1 MHLQGPQSGLTKP
14 RLRAS
19 KMTRHP
25 YLPFLLLWLIALLT
39 PAGAEPLVEGRVRL
53 DSGQPV
59 AGAQVLLFDLA
70 DLRSPPVAAMTDES
84 GWFALPPGAFPGG
97 AVPERFELGANYPN
111 PFNPSTIIPYQL
123 PAPMHVRLEVFNVL
137 GQRIATLVDG
147 ARPAGSHTASWE
159 ATDAGGRAVAAG
171 VYLYRLSGGGA
182 HLIRRMVLID
192 GQAGVAVAVSGGSAA
207 AGAEFPEADKVYGLT
222 VSGEG
227 LVTYVDPAFR
237 AEAGMAPLDI
247 VVETPRG
254 LPRAKVAAAAIL
266 GDVDNNGRADIFDAL
281 LVAVYSANPGL
292 VMPNN
297 GDIALGDVNRDGR
310 TDLTDAYHIATYTV
324 NPSDPTLP
332 AGIGAAI
339 TQQPPPAGTAAS
351 KLYWSDWGTD
361 KIHRADLDGSNVEDL
376 VTTGLDGPDGLS
388 LDLAGGKIYW
398 ADAGT
403 NKIQRA
409 NLDGSGVE
417 DLVTGLGI
425 PYGLALDVSGGKMYW
440 TNRQTNKIQR
450 ANLDGSSVED
460 LVTSGLTFPGGLALD
475 VSGGKIY
482 WTNAGAGKIQRSN
495 LSGSSVEDLV
505 TSGLSSPT
513 GLALDVAGGKMYW
526 TDRGTDKIQRSNLSG
541 TSVEDLVT
549 SGLNSPNGLAL
560 DVAGGKMY
568 WADAG
573 TDKVQRANLNGSG
586 VEDLLTGTDGLID
599 PSGIALGGTTQTG
612 GVGGGTGPAPD
623 LIVDAP
629 TVSSS
634 SPTAGASFTLRA
646 TVRNQGSGRS
656 ASTTLR
662 WYRSTDATVST
673 SDTEVGTDAVFS
685 LSASRTSAEWIS
697 LRAPSSAGTYY
708 YGACVESVSG
718 ESNTGNNCSSAV
730 TVTVGAGPMPD
741 LIVDAPTVSSSS
753 PTAGASFTLRATVRN
768 QGSGR
773 SASTTLRYYR
783 STDAT
788 VSTSDTE
795 IGTDYVSSL
804 SASRTSAESISLT
817 APSAG
822 TYYYGACVESVSGE
836 SNTGD
841 NCSSA
846 VTVTVGAGP
855 MPDLIVDAP
864 TVSSSSPTAGA
875 SFTLRATVRN
885 QGSGRSASTTLRYY
899 RSTDATVST
908 SDTEVGT
915 DYVSSLSASRTSAE
929 SISLRAPSSAGT
941 YYYGAC
947 VESVSGESNTG
958 NNCSSAVTVTVGAAP
973 APDLIVDAP
982 TVSSS
987 SPTAGAS
994 FTLRAT
1000 VRNQGSGR
1008 SASTTLRYYRST
1020 DATVDT
1026 SDTEVGTDYV
1036 SSLSASR
1043 TSAESISLRAPSSAG
1058 TYYYG
1063 ACVESVSGESNTGN
1077 NCSSAVTVT
1086 VGAAPA
1092 PDLIVDAPTVS
1103 PSSPAAGASFTLNAT
1118 VRNQGNGRSAS
1129 TTLRYYRST
1138 DATVSTSDTEIGT
1151 DYVSSL
1157 SASRT
1162 SAEWISLRAPSSA
1175 GTYHYGACAESVSG
1189 ESNTGNNCSSAVT
1202 VTVGAA
1208 PVPDLV
1214 VVSPAVS
1221 NSTPAA
1227 GTSFTLSATVRNQ
1240 GNGQS
1245 PATTLRFYRSTD
1257 ATISSSDTQVGT
1269 GSLPVLV
1276 AGIGFALSTNPT
1288 APSSAGT
1295 YYYGACVESVSGES
1309 NTGNNCSSAVT
1320 VTVAGTT
1327 TDDPPGAS
1335 KLYWSDWGTDKIQ
1348 RSDLDG
1354 SNVEDLVTTGL
1365 DGPDGL
1371 SLDLAGGKI
1380 YWADAGT
1387 NKIRRSNL
1395 DGTGAEDLV
1404 TGLGIPYGLALDV
1417 SGSKMYWTN
1426 RQTNKIQRANLDGSS
1441 VEDLVTSGLTFPG
1454 GLALDVSGGKMYWTN
1469 PGARKIQ
1476 RSNLSGSSVE
1486 DLVTSGLSSPTGL
1499 ALDLAGGKMYWTD
1512 RGTDKIQRSNL
1523 SGTSVEDLVT
1533 SGLNSPNGLA
1543 LDVSGGKMYWADAGT
1558 NKVQRANL
1566 NGSGVE
1572 DLLTGTDGLI
1582 DPSGIALGGTSDT
1595 GTGGGGGGG
1604 TGPAPDL
1611 IVEAP
1616 TVSNGSPTVGA
1627 SFTLRAT
1634 VRNQGSGRSASTTLR
1649 WYRSTDATISTS
1661 DTEVGTDG
1669 VSVLDPS
1676 RTGAESI
1683 SLTAPSSVGTYY
1695 YGACVESVSDE
1706 TDTGNNCSSAVTV
1719 IVGAA
1724 PAPDLVVDA
1733 PTVSNSS
1740 PTAGASLTLNATVR
1754 NQGNG
1759 RSAST
1764 TLRYYRSTDATVSTS
1779 DTEIGTDY
1787 VSSLSASRTS
1797 AESIGLRAP
1806 SSAGTYYYGGCVE
1819 SVSGE
1824 SNTGNNCSSAVT
1836 VTVGAGPVPDL
1847 IVDAPTVSS
1856 SSPTAGASFTLR
1868 ATVRN
1873 QGSGRSAS
1881 TTLRYYLS
1889 TDATVTTS
1897 DTEVGTDAV
1906 FSLSVS
1912 RTSAESIGLRAPSSA
1927 GTYYYGG
1934 CVESVSGESNTGNNC
1949 SSAVTVTVGGT
1960 VTPPDPQ
1967 PGASKLYW
1975 SDWGTDKIQRS
1986 DLDGSNVEDLVT
1998 TGLDGPDG
2006 LSLDLAGGKIYWADA
2021 GTNKIRRSNLDGS
2034 GAQDLVT
2041 GLGIPY
2047 GLALDVSG
2055 GKMYWTNRQTNKI
2068 QRANLNGSAVEDLV
2082 TGGLTFPGALAL
2094 DVSGGKIYWTNPG
2107 ARKIQRSNLSG
2118 SSVEDLVTSGLSSPT
2133 GLALDLAGGKMYWT
2147 DRGTDKIQRSN
2158 LSGTSV
2164 EDLVTS
2170 GLNSPNGLALDVSGG
2185 KMYWADAGTD
2195 KVQRANLNGSGVEDL
2210 LTRTDGLIDPS
2221 GIAIGAITQTGGGGG
2236 GGTSPAPDLIVEAP
2250 TVSNSS
2256 PTVGA
2261 SFTLRATVRNQG
2273 SGRSAS
2279 TTLRY
2284 YRSTDATVSTSDT
2297 EVGTDAVSVLDAS
2310 RTGAESIS
2318 LTAPSSVGT
2327 YYYGAC
2333 VESVSGETD
2342 TGNNCSSAVTVI
2354 VGAAP
2359 APDLVVDAPTVST
2372 SSPTAGAS
2380 FTLRATVR
2388 NQGDGRSAST
2398 TLRYYRSTDA
2408 TVSTSDTEVGTDAV
2422 IGLSASRTSAESI
2435 SLTAPSSVGTYY
2447 YGACVESVSDETDT
2461 GNNCSSAVT
2470 VIVGAAPAPDLV
2482 VDAPTVSTSSPTA
2495 GASFT
2500 LRATVRN
2507 QGDGRSAST
2516 TLRYYRSTD
2525 ATVSTSDTEVGTD
2538 GVSVLDPSRTGAES
2552 ISLTAPSSVGTYYY
2566 GACVESVSD
2575 ETDTGN
2581 NCSSSVTVTV
2591 GAAPAPDLVVDAPTV
2606 SNSSPTAG
2614 ASFTLSATVRNQGNG
2629 RSASTTL
2636 RYYRSTDATVS
2647 TSDTEVGTD
2656 AVSVLD
2662 ASRTGAESISLTAP
2676 SSVGTY
2682 YYGACVESVSGES
2695 DTENNC
2701 SSAVAVTVAETTPA
2715 GASKLYWSDWGTD
2728 KIQRADLDGSNVE
2741 DLVSG
2746 AGLNGPD
2753 GLSLDLAG
2761 GKIYWADA
2769 GTNKIQRAD
2778 LDGSGVEDLVTGLGI
2793 PYGLGLDVAGGKMY
2807 WTNRQTGKI
2816 QRANLDGSGV
2826 EDLVTSGLTFP
2837 GALALDVAGGK
2848 MYWTNPGATKIQ
2860 RADLSG
2866 SNVEDLVASGLSSPL
2881 GLALD
2886 VAGGKMYWTD
2896 RGSDKIQRADLS
2908 GSNVEDLVT
2917 SGLNSPNGLA
2927 LDVTGGKMYW
2937 TDESTNK
2944 VQRANLNGSGVE
2956 DLLTSSDG
2964 LVDPSGIA
2972 LGAESA
2978 SSSSTTYGVGDAL
2991 PNVPTGS
2998 FFPARLTG
3006 GASLTS
3012 SGSTTTI
3019 TFDNGGQME
3028 LQDGTTYTCIATG
3041 GCRVENGRVTM
3052 GLLE

>member
-1 MHLQGPQSGLTKP
+1 
-14 RLRAS
+14 
-19 KMTRHP
+19 MTRHP

-53 DSGQPV
+53 DSGQPA

-70 DLRSPPVAAMTDES
+70 DLRSPPVAAMTDER
-84 GWFALPPGAFPGG
+84 GWFALPSAAFPGR

-123 PAPMHVRLEVFNVL
+123 PAPMHVRLAVFNVL

-147 ARPAGSHTASWE
+147 ARPAGSHTATWE

-171 VYLYRLSGGGA
+171 VYLYRLSGSGR
-182 HLIRRMVLID
+182 HMTRRMVLID
-192 GQAGVAVAVSGGSAA
+192 GQAGVAVAVPGGSAS
-207 AGAEFPEADKVYGLT
+207 AGAESPEADKVYGLT

-227 LVTYVDPAFR
+227 LATYVDPAFR

-266 GDVDNNGRADIFDAL
+266 GDVDNNGRVDIFDAL
-281 LVAVYSANPGL
+281 LIAVYSANPAL

-297 GDIALGDVNRDGR
+297 GDISLGDINRDGR
-310 TDLTDAYHIATYTV
+310 TDLTDAYHVATYTV

-332 AGIGAAI
+332 AGIGQAY
-339 TQQPPPAGTAAS
+339 TQQPPQPPPTGTAAS

-361 KIHRADLDGSNVEDL
+361 KIHRADLNGSNVEDL
-376 VTTGLDGPDGLS
+376 VTTGLNGPDGLS

-403 NKIQRA
+403 NKIQRS

-440 TNRQTNKIQR
+440 TTRQTNKIQR
-450 ANLDGSSVED
+450 SNLGGSGVED
-460 LVTSGLTFPGGLALD
+460 LVTSGLTFPGALALD
-475 VSGGKIY
+475 VSGGKMY
-482 WTNAGAGKIQRSN
+482 WTNPGARKIQRSN

-541 TSVEDLVT
+541 ASVEDLVT

-586 VEDLLTGTDGLID
+586 VEDLLTSADGLVD
-599 PSGIALGGTTQTG
+599 PSGMALGFGTDSQSGAGPAQATASLSPLPSTVSFLDDGAWHRFTVQASVPVVVVANPGGTTPRVEINNLSNTNYCPPEANDDLTRQDGQTLVLAGCSPGTGTVELRRASDQTVLQTYTFTIQTQGTG
-612 GVGGGTGPAPD
+612 GGGGGNAPD
-623 LIVDAP
+623 LIVEAP

-656 ASTTLR
+656 
-662 WYRSTDATVST
+662 D
-673 SDTEVGTDAVFS
+673 
-685 LSASRTSAEWIS
+685 
-697 LRAPSSAGTYY
+697 
-708 YGACVESVSG
+708 
-718 ESNTGNNCSSAV
+718 
-730 TVTVGAGPMPD
+730 
-741 LIVDAPTVSSSS
+741 
-753 PTAGASFTLRATVRN
+753 
-768 QGSGR
+768 
-773 SASTTLRYYR
+773 STTLRYYR

-836 SNTGD
+836 GNTGN
-841 NCSSA
+841 NCSIA

-855 MPDLIVDAP
+855 MPDLIVEAPTVSSSSPTAGASFRLSATVRNQGSGQSASTTLRWYRSTDATVSTSDTEVGTDYVSRLSASRTSAESISLTAPSAGTYYYGACVESVSGESNTGNNCSSAVTVTVGAAPAPDLIVDAP
-864 TVSSSSPTAGA
+864 TVSSSSPAAGA

-908 SDTEVGT
+908 SDTEIGT

-929 SISLRAPSSAGT
+929 WISLRAPSSAGT

-994 FTLRAT
+994 FTLSAT
-1000 VRNQGSGR
+1000 VRNQGNGQ
-1008 SASTTLRYYRST
+1008 SASTTLRWYRST
-1020 DATVDT
+1020 DATVST

-1043 TSAESISLRAPSSAG
+1043 TSAESIGLRAPSSAG

-1103 PSSPAAGASFTLNAT
+1103 SSSPAAGASFTLNAT
-1118 VRNQGNGRSAS
+1118 VRNQGNVQSPA
-1129 TTLRYYRST
+1129 TTLRYYRS
-1138 DATVSTSDTEIGT
+1138 S
-1151 DYVSSL
+1151 
-1157 SASRT
+1157 
-1162 SAEWISLRAPSSA
+1162 
-1175 GTYHYGACAESVSG
+1175 
-1189 ESNTGNNCSSAVT
+1189 
-1202 VTVGAA
+1202 
-1208 PVPDLV
+1208 
-1214 VVSPAVS
+1214 
-1221 NSTPAA
+1221 
-1227 GTSFTLSATVRNQ
+1227 
-1240 GNGQS
+1240 
-1245 PATTLRFYRSTD
+1245 D

-1269 GSLPVLV
+1269 GSVPVLPV
-1276 AGIGFALSTNPT
+1276 GIGFALSTTPT

-1309 NTGNNCSSAVT
+1309 DTGNNCSSAVT
-1320 VTVAGTT
+1320 VTVAETT
-1327 TDDPPGAS
+1327 TEEPETPPAGAS
-1335 KLYWSDWGTDKIQ
+1335 KLYWSDWGTDKIH
-1348 RSDLDG
+1348 RADLDG
-1354 SNVEDLVTTGL
+1354 SNVEDLVSGAGL

-1387 NKIRRSNL
+1387 NKIQRANL
-1395 DGTGAEDLV
+1395 DGSGAEDLV

-1417 SGSKMYWTN
+1417 AGGKMYWTT
-1426 RQTNKIQRANLDGSS
+1426 RQTNKIQRANLDGSG

-1499 ALDLAGGKMYWTD
+1499 ALDVAGGKMYWTD

-1523 SGTSVEDLVT
+1523 SGTNVEDLVT
-1533 SGLNSPNGLA
+1533 TGLDTPNGLA
-1543 LDVSGGKMYWADAGT
+1543 LDVAGGKMYWADAGT
-1558 NKVQRANL
+1558 DKVQRANL

-1582 DPSGIALGGTSDT
+1582 DPSGIALGGTT
-1595 GTGGGGGGG
+1595 QTGGGGGGG

-1616 TVSNGSPTVGA
+1616 TVSDGSPTVGA

-1649 WYRSTDATISTS
+1649 WYRSTDATVSTS
-1661 DTEVGTDG
+1661 DTEIGTDAVSVLDASRTGAESISLTAPSSPGTYYYGACVESVSGESDTGNNCSSAVTVTVGAAPAPDLVVDAPTVSNSSPTAGASFTLRATVRNQGDGRSASTTLRYYRSTDATVSTGDTEVGTDG

-1706 TDTGNNCSSAVTV
+1706 TDTGNNCSAAVTV
-1719 IVGAA
+1719 TVGAA
-1724 PAPDLVVDA
+1724 PAPDLVV
-1733 PTVSNSS
+1733 VSPSVSSSS
-1740 PTAGASLTLNATVR
+1740 PTVGASFTLNATVR

-1759 RSAST
+1759 ASAAT
-1764 TLRYYRSTDATVSTS
+1764 TLRFYRSSDATISTGDTEEAGSHHVGGLAASGTS
-1779 DTEIGTDY
+1779 DHSTD
-1787 VSSLSASRTS
+1787 LT
-1797 AESIGLRAP
+1797 AP
-1806 SSAGTYYYGGCVE
+1806 SNAGTYYYGACVE
-1819 SVSGE
+1819 SVSDE
-1824 SNTGNNCSSAVT
+1824 SDTGNNCSSAVT
-1836 VTVGAGPVPDL
+1836 VTVGAAPTPDL
-1847 IVDAPTVSS
+1847 VVGTPRANPST
-1856 SSPTAGASFTLR
+1856 PTAGASFILS
-1868 ATVRN
+1868 ATVEN
-1873 QGSGRSAS
+1873 QGSGQSAS
-1881 TTLRYYLS
+1881 TTLRFYRS
-1889 TDATVTTS
+1889 TDAAISTS
-1897 DTEVGTDAV
+1897 DTQEPGSHPVGGLAA
-1906 FSLSVS
+1906 SG
-1912 RTSAESIGLRAPSSA
+1912 TSDHSANLTAPSSA
-1927 GTYYYGG
+1927 GTYYYG
-1934 CVESVSGESNTGNNC
+1934 
-1949 SSAVTVTVGGT
+1949 
-1960 VTPPDPQ
+1960 
-1967 PGASKLYW
+1967 
-1975 SDWGTDKIQRS
+1975 
-1986 DLDGSNVEDLVT
+1986 
-1998 TGLDGPDG
+1998 
-2006 LSLDLAGGKIYWADA
+2006 
-2021 GTNKIRRSNLDGS
+2021 
-2034 GAQDLVT
+2034 
-2041 GLGIPY
+2041 
-2047 GLALDVSG
+2047 
-2055 GKMYWTNRQTNKI
+2055 
-2068 QRANLNGSAVEDLV
+2068 
-2082 TGGLTFPGALAL
+2082 
-2094 DVSGGKIYWTNPG
+2094 
-2107 ARKIQRSNLSG
+2107 
-2118 SSVEDLVTSGLSSPT
+2118 
-2133 GLALDLAGGKMYWT
+2133 
-2147 DRGTDKIQRSN
+2147 
-2158 LSGTSV
+2158 
-2164 EDLVTS
+2164 
-2170 GLNSPNGLALDVSGG
+2170 
-2185 KMYWADAGTD
+2185 
-2195 KVQRANLNGSGVEDL
+2195 
-2210 LTRTDGLIDPS
+2210 
-2221 GIAIGAITQTGGGGG
+2221 
-2236 GGTSPAPDLIVEAP
+2236 
-2250 TVSNSS
+2250 
-2256 PTVGA
+2256 
-2261 SFTLRATVRNQG
+2261 
-2273 SGRSAS
+2273 
-2279 TTLRY
+2279 
-2284 YRSTDATVSTSDT
+2284 
-2297 EVGTDAVSVLDAS
+2297 
-2310 RTGAESIS
+2310 
-2318 LTAPSSVGT
+2318 
-2327 YYYGAC
+2327 AC
-2333 VESVSGETD
+2333 VES
-2342 TGNNCSSAVTVI
+2342 A
-2354 VGAAP
+2354 
-2359 APDLVVDAPTVST
+2359 
-2372 SSPTAGAS
+2372 
-2380 FTLRATVR
+2380 
-2388 NQGDGRSAST
+2388 
-2398 TLRYYRSTDA
+2398 
-2408 TVSTSDTEVGTDAV
+2408 
-2422 IGLSASRTSAESI
+2422 
-2435 SLTAPSSVGTYY
+2435 
-2447 YGACVESVSDETDT
+2447 
-2461 GNNCSSAVT
+2461 
-2470 VIVGAAPAPDLV
+2470 
-2482 VDAPTVSTSSPTA
+2482 
-2495 GASFT
+2495 
-2500 LRATVRN
+2500 
-2507 QGDGRSAST
+2507 
-2516 TLRYYRSTD
+2516 
-2525 ATVSTSDTEVGTD
+2525 
-2538 GVSVLDPSRTGAES
+2538 
-2552 ISLTAPSSVGTYYY
+2552 
-2566 GACVESVSD
+2566 
-2575 ETDTGN
+2575 
-2581 NCSSSVTVTV
+2581 
-2591 GAAPAPDLVVDAPTV
+2591 
-2606 SNSSPTAG
+2606 
-2614 ASFTLSATVRNQGNG
+2614 
-2629 RSASTTL
+2629 
-2636 RYYRSTDATVS
+2636 
-2647 TSDTEVGTD
+2647 
-2656 AVSVLD
+2656 
-2662 ASRTGAESISLTAP
+2662 
-2676 SSVGTY
+2676 
-2682 YYGACVESVSGES
+2682 SGES
-2695 DTENNC
+2695 DTGNNC

-2769 GTNKIQRAD
+2769 GTNKIQRAN

-2816 QRANLDGSGV
+2816 QGANLDGSGV

-2866 SNVEDLVASGLSSPL
+2866 SGVEDLVTSGLSSPL

-2886 VAGGKMYWTD
+2886 VAGGKIYWTD
-2896 RGSDKIQRADLS
+2896 RGADKIQRADLS

-2937 TDESTNK
+2937 TDEGTNK

-2972 LGAESA
+2972 LGGESA
-2978 SSSSTTYGVGDAL
+2978 SSSNGGSNTYGVGDAL
-2991 PNVPTGS
+2991 PDVPTG
-2998 FFPARLTG
+2998 FFVPTRLAG
-3006 GASLTS
+3006 GASLAS
-3012 SGSTTTI
+3012 SGGTTTI

-3028 LQDGTTYTCIATG
+3028 LQNGTTYTCIASG
-3041 GCRVENGRVTM
+3041 GCTVENGRVTM
-3052 GLLE
+3052 GLFE

>member
-1 MHLQGPQSGLTKP
+1 
-14 RLRAS
+14 
-19 KMTRHP
+19 MTRHP

-53 DSGQPV
+53 QSGQPV
-59 AGAQVLLFDLA
+59 AGAQVLVFDLA
-70 DLRSPPVAAMTDES
+70 DLRSPPAAAMTDER
-84 GWFALPPGAFPGG
+84 GWFALPSAAFPGRG
-97 AVPERFELGANYPN
+97 VPERFELGANYPN

-123 PAPMHVRLEVFNVL
+123 PKRRCTCGWRSSTSL
-137 GQRIATLVDG
+137 GSALPRWWTAQRT
-147 ARPAGSHTASWE
+147 AGFHTASWE

-192 GQAGVAVAVSGGSAA
+192 GQAGVPAAVPGGSAS

-222 VSGEG
+222 VSGQG
-227 LVTYVDPAFR
+227 LATYVDPAFR
-237 AEAGMAPLDI
+237 AEAGMVPLDI
-247 VVETPRG
+247 VVETRRG
-254 LPRAKVAAAAIL
+254 LPRAKAAAAAIL
-266 GDVDNNGRADIFDAL
+266 GDVDNNGRVDIFDAL
-281 LVAVYSANPGL
+281 LVAVYSANPAL
-292 VMPNN
+292 AMPNN

-324 NPSDPTLP
+324 DPSDPTLP
-332 AGIGAAI
+332 AGIGAAT
-339 TQQPPPAGTAAS
+339 TQQPPPTGTAA

-361 KIHRADLDGSNVEDL
+361 KIQRADLDGSNVEDL

-403 NKIQRA
+403 NKIRRS
-409 NLDGSGVE
+409 NLDGSGAE

-460 LVTSGLTFPGGLALD
+460 LVTSGLTFPGALALD
-475 VSGGKIY
+475 VSGGKMY
-482 WTNAGAGKIQRSN
+482 WTNPGARKIQRSN

-513 GLALDVAGGKMYW
+513 GLALDVSGGKMYW

-560 DVAGGKMY
+560 DVSGGKMY

-573 TDKVQRANLNGSG
+573 TNKVQRANLNGSG

-599 PSGIALGGTTQTG
+599 PSGIALGGTSDTGTG
-612 GVGGGTGPAPD
+612 GGGGGGTGPAPD

-634 SPTAGASFTLRA
+634 SPAAGASFTLRA
-646 TVRNQGSGRS
+646 TVRNQGSDRS

-662 WYRSTDATVST
+662 YYRSTDAAIST

-718 ESNTGNNCSSAV
+718 ESNTGDNCSSAV
-730 TVTVGAGPMPD
+730 TVTVGAAPAPD
-741 LIVDAPTVSSSS
+741 LIVEAPTVSSSS
-753 PTAGASFTLRATVRN
+753 PAAGGSFTLRATVRN

-795 IGTDYVSSL
+795 VGTDYVSSL
-804 SASRTSAESISLT
+804 SASRTSAESIGLR
-817 APSAG
+817 APSSAG

-846 VTVTVGAGP
+846 VTVTVGAAP
-855 MPDLIVDAP
+855 APDLIVEAP
-864 TVSSSSPTAGA
+864 TVSSSSPAAGG

-958 NNCSSAVTVTVGAAP
+958 DNCSSAVTVTVGAAP
-973 APDLIVDAP
+973 APDLIVEAP
-982 TVSSS
+982 TVSSG

-1020 DATVDT
+1020 DATVTTGDTEVGTDYVFGLSASRTSAEWISLRAPSSAGTYYYGACVESVSGESNTGDNCSSAVTVTVGAAPAPDLIVEAPTVSSSSPAAGGSFTLRATVRNQGSGRSASTTLRYYRSTDATVST
-1026 SDTEVGTDYV
+1026 SDTEVGTDAVFSLSASRTSAEWISLRAPSSAGTYYYGACVESV
-1036 SSLSASR
+1036 SGESNTGDNCSSAVTVTVGAAPAPDLIVEAPTVSSSSPAAGGSFTLRATVRNQGSGRSASTTLRYYRSTDATVSTSDTEVGTDAVFSLSASR

-1063 ACVESVSGESNTGN
+1063 ACVESVT
-1077 NCSSAVTVT
+1077 
-1086 VGAAPA
+1086 
-1092 PDLIVDAPTVS
+1092 
-1103 PSSPAAGASFTLNAT
+1103 
-1118 VRNQGNGRSAS
+1118 
-1129 TTLRYYRST
+1129 
-1138 DATVSTSDTEIGT
+1138 
-1151 DYVSSL
+1151 
-1157 SASRT
+1157 
-1162 SAEWISLRAPSSA
+1162 
-1175 GTYHYGACAESVSG
+1175 
-1189 ESNTGNNCSSAVT
+1189 
-1202 VTVGAA
+1202 
-1208 PVPDLV
+1208 
-1214 VVSPAVS
+1214 
-1221 NSTPAA
+1221 
-1227 GTSFTLSATVRNQ
+1227 
-1240 GNGQS
+1240 
-1245 PATTLRFYRSTD
+1245 
-1257 ATISSSDTQVGT
+1257 
-1269 GSLPVLV
+1269 
-1276 AGIGFALSTNPT
+1276 
-1288 APSSAGT
+1288 
-1295 YYYGACVESVSGES
+1295 GES

-1335 KLYWSDWGTDKIQ
+1335 KLYWSDWGTDKIH
-1348 RSDLDG
+1348 RADLDG

-1387 NKIRRSNL
+1387 NRIQRSNL
-1395 DGTGAEDLV
+1395 DGSGAEDLV

-1417 SGSKMYWTN
+1417 SGGKMYWTN
-1426 RQTNKIQRANLDGSS
+1426 RQTNKIQRSNLDGSS

-1454 GLALDVSGGKMYWTN
+1454 ALALDVSGGKMYWTN

-1499 ALDLAGGKMYWTD
+1499 ALDVSGGKMYWTD

-1616 TVSNGSPTVGA
+1616 TVSN
-1627 SFTLRAT
+1627 
-1634 VRNQGSGRSASTTLR
+1634 
-1649 WYRSTDATISTS
+1649 
-1661 DTEVGTDG
+1661 
-1669 VSVLDPS
+1669 
-1676 RTGAESI
+1676 
-1683 SLTAPSSVGTYY
+1683 
-1695 YGACVESVSDE
+1695 
-1706 TDTGNNCSSAVTV
+1706 
-1719 IVGAA
+1719 
-1724 PAPDLVVDA
+1724 
-1733 PTVSNSS
+1733 
-1740 PTAGASLTLNATVR
+1740 
-1754 NQGNG
+1754 
-1759 RSAST
+1759 
-1764 TLRYYRSTDATVSTS
+1764 
-1779 DTEIGTDY
+1779 
-1787 VSSLSASRTS
+1787 
-1797 AESIGLRAP
+1797 
-1806 SSAGTYYYGGCVE
+1806 
-1819 SVSGE
+1819 
-1824 SNTGNNCSSAVT
+1824 
-1836 VTVGAGPVPDL
+1836 
-1847 IVDAPTVSS
+1847 
-1856 SSPTAGASFTLR
+1856 
-1868 ATVRN
+1868 
-1873 QGSGRSAS
+1873 
-1881 TTLRYYLS
+1881 
-1889 TDATVTTS
+1889 
-1897 DTEVGTDAV
+1897 
-1906 FSLSVS
+1906 
-1912 RTSAESIGLRAPSSA
+1912 
-1927 GTYYYGG
+1927 
-1934 CVESVSGESNTGNNC
+1934 
-1949 SSAVTVTVGGT
+1949 
-1960 VTPPDPQ
+1960 
-1967 PGASKLYW
+1967 
-1975 SDWGTDKIQRS
+1975 
-1986 DLDGSNVEDLVT
+1986 
-1998 TGLDGPDG
+1998 
-2006 LSLDLAGGKIYWADA
+2006 
-2021 GTNKIRRSNLDGS
+2021 
-2034 GAQDLVT
+2034 
-2041 GLGIPY
+2041 
-2047 GLALDVSG
+2047 
-2055 GKMYWTNRQTNKI
+2055 
-2068 QRANLNGSAVEDLV
+2068 
-2082 TGGLTFPGALAL
+2082 
-2094 DVSGGKIYWTNPG
+2094 
-2107 ARKIQRSNLSG
+2107 
-2118 SSVEDLVTSGLSSPT
+2118 
-2133 GLALDLAGGKMYWT
+2133 
-2147 DRGTDKIQRSN
+2147 
-2158 LSGTSV
+2158 
-2164 EDLVTS
+2164 
-2170 GLNSPNGLALDVSGG
+2170 
-2185 KMYWADAGTD
+2185 
-2195 KVQRANLNGSGVEDL
+2195 
-2210 LTRTDGLIDPS
+2210 
-2221 GIAIGAITQTGGGGG
+2221 
-2236 GGTSPAPDLIVEAP
+2236 
-2250 TVSNSS
+2250 SS

-2297 EVGTDAVSVLDAS
+2297 EVGTDPVSVLDAS
-2310 RTGAESIS
+2310 RTGAESVS
-2318 LTAPSSVGT
+2318 LTAPSS
-2327 YYYGAC
+2327 A
-2333 VESVSGETD
+2333 
-2342 TGNNCSSAVTVI
+2342 
-2354 VGAAP
+2354 
-2359 APDLVVDAPTVST
+2359 
-2372 SSPTAGAS
+2372 
-2380 FTLRATVR
+2380 
-2388 NQGDGRSAST
+2388 
-2398 TLRYYRSTDA
+2398 
-2408 TVSTSDTEVGTDAV
+2408 
-2422 IGLSASRTSAESI
+2422 
-2435 SLTAPSSVGTYY
+2435 GTYY

-2470 VIVGAAPAPDLV
+2470 V
-2482 VDAPTVSTSSPTA
+2482 
-2495 GASFT
+2495 
-2500 LRATVRN
+2500 
-2507 QGDGRSAST
+2507 
-2516 TLRYYRSTD
+2516 
-2525 ATVSTSDTEVGTD
+2525 
-2538 GVSVLDPSRTGAES
+2538 
-2552 ISLTAPSSVGTYYY
+2552 
-2566 GACVESVSD
+2566 
-2575 ETDTGN
+2575 
-2581 NCSSSVTVTV
+2581 TV

-2606 SNSSPTAG
+2606 SSSSPTAG
-2614 ASFTLSATVRNQGNG
+2614 ASFTLRATVRNQGNG

-2656 AVSVLD
+2656 PVIGLS
-2662 ASRTGAESISLTAP
+2662 ASRTSAESISLAAPSSAGTYYYGACVESVSDETDTGNNCSSAVTVTVGAAPAPDLVVVSPAVSNSSPTVGASFTLNATVRNQGNGASAATTLRFYRSSDATISTGDPAEAGSHHVGGLTASGTSDHSTDLTAP
-2676 SSVGTY
+2676 SNAGTY

-2695 DTENNC
+2695 DTGNNC
-2701 SSAVAVTVAETTPA
+2701 SSAVTVTVAETTTEEPETTPA

-2728 KIQRADLDGSNVE
+2728 KIQRADLDGSNAE
-2741 DLVSG
+2741 DLVTSG
-2746 AGLNGPD
+2746 LDGPD
-2753 GLSLDLAG
+2753 GLAVDAAG
-2761 GKIYWADA
+2761 GKLYWTDA
-2769 GTNKIQRAD
+2769 GTAKIQRAD
-2778 LDGSGVEDLVTGLGI
+2778 LDGSNVQDLVTSGLSI
-2793 PYGLGLDVAGGKMY
+2793 PYGLALDVSGGKIY
-2807 WTNRQTGKI
+2807 WTDRQSSKI
-2816 QRANLDGSGV
+2816 QRADLDGSNVEDLLTLAGLAFPAEIAV
-2826 EDLVTSGLTFP
+2826 DAAGGKIYWANPGADKIQRADLNGSNLEDLVTSGL
-2837 GALALDVAGGK
+2837 
-2848 MYWTNPGATKIQ
+2848 
-2860 RADLSG
+2860 
-2866 SNVEDLVASGLSSPL
+2866 SSPN
-2881 GLALD
+2881 GVALD

-2896 RGSDKIQRADLS
+2896 RGTDKIQRADLN
-2908 GSNVEDLVT
+2908 GSNVQDLVT
-2917 SGLNSPNGLA
+2917 SGLSGPNGLD
-2927 LDVTGGKMYW
+2927 LDAAGGKIYW
-2937 TDESTNK
+2937 TDAETNK

-2964 LVDPSGIA
+2964 LVDPSGLA

-2978 SSSSTTYGVGDAL
+2978 GGSSTTYGVGDAL
-2991 PNVPTGS
+2991 PNVPTG
-2998 FFPARLTG
+2998 FFVPTRLSG
-3006 GASLTS
+3006 GASLSS
-3012 SGSTTTI
+3012 SGGTTTI
-3019 TFDNGGQME
+3019 TFSNGGQIE
-3028 LQDGTTYTCIATG
+3028 LQDGTSYTCIAAG
-3041 GCRVENGRVTM
+3041 GCRIENGRVTM
-3052 GLLE
+3052 GLFE